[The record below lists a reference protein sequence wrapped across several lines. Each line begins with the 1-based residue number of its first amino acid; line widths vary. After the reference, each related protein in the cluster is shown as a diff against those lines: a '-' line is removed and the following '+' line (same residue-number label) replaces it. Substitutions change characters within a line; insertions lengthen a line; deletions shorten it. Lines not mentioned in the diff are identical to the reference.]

1 MAAIQNLISLLGAV
15 KINGQVLTSPFYQD
29 GNNLVTVQ
37 GPVTIE
43 GVSSFYLTCN
53 SPRSLPAT
61 TVALRAVEIGSL
73 DNFATGL
80 LTTFPKATF
89 QKYIDLVRGS
99 NIAEGLVAANTDM
112 LINDQSTVSRTY
124 LPDTDETLVQ
134 VELKN
139 ALSLV
144 TYTFAG
150 DQTSAGQYYYFT
162 VSGNA

>member
-1 MAAIQNLISLLGAV
+1 MAATQDLISLLGAV

-43 GVSSFYLTCN
+43 GVSCFYLTCN
-53 SPRSLPAT
+53 SPRNLPAT
-61 TVALRAVEIGSL
+61 TVALRAEEIGTIA
-73 DNFATGL
+73 NFLTGL
-80 LTTFPKATF
+80 ATVFPKASFT
-89 QKYIDLVRGS
+89 KYDNLVRGS
-99 NIAEGLVAANTDM
+99 NIPEGFVAASTSL

-144 TYTFAG
+144 NYVFSG
-150 DQTSAGQYYYFT
+150 DQTDAGQYYYFT
-162 VSGNA
+162 SSGNA